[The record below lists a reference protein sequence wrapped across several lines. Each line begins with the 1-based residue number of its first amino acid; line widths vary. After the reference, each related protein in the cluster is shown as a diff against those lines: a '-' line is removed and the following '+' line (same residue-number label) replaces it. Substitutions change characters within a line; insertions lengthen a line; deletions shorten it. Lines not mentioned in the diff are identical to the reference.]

1 MSLFLEVFN
10 WWYSVVCWGF
20 LNDKVLATFIFSMNK
35 TRALPFAKTFNIPL
49 YKDNSGFGLMFGKIV
64 KFWWISLGT
73 IISIFK
79 VVLPILL
86 LVLLAILPFIPVY
99 GVIRFVF
106 RI

>member
-35 TRALPFAKTFNIPL
+35 TRALPFAKTFNVPL
-49 YKDNSGFGLMFGKIV
+49 YKDNTGFGQAFGMVV

-73 IISIFK
+73 LISILK
-79 VVLPILL
+79 VVIPILI
-86 LVLLAILPFIPVY
+86 LVFLAILPFLPLFGLV
-99 GVIRFVF
+99 RFVLK
-106 RI
+106 I